1 MKEESKKITLF
12 KDILILVVIAI
23 VAISVIFTKPISN
36 LDEIWNFNFSRNVAD
51 GLVPYRDFNIV
62 QMPLLAIICGIVFK
76 VFGTELI
83 IMRCMAVILMCL
95 IFFMSYKVLKKL
107 LPTNVTLFVFAIF
120 LSLYKNVMCIDYNY
134 AVLLIALVLLFIE
147 LKNVKEDTFKYS
159 FRYNFILGIVAG
171 IAILFKQTTGIA
183 VAMACVGYKIFEIRK
198 KEEIKEFLKIAF
210 TRVLGVIIPV
220 ICFVVYLAAN
230 GAVLDF
236 INYAILGIRTF
247 SNKISYSSLLES
259 GKISYLAT
267 IVPVALVMMFV
278 LLFKKNTKRELYVL
292 FAYAISTFIVAFPI
306 SDEIH
311 FLIGS
316 MISFIAISYMIYECV
331 MENFEPESSAR
342 LKKMTYIIINFASIF
357 FILFL
362 LWNSLL
368 EIEYKYV
375 LVEKETELQHFKNIP
390 EDKDLKEYIKEV
402 DEYILQE
409 QSNGKKVYILD
420 ASAAIYYIPINQYNK
435 DYDMFLKG
443 NLGGDGEDGIID
455 RINNQ
460 KNAIYLLKK
469 SGLNWQNPNKV
480 REYIINNLNSN
491 GDILYFWIFN
501 AEVE

>member
-1 MKEESKKITLF
+1 MKEESKKIRFL
-12 KDILILVVIAI
+12 KDILIIVVIAI
-23 VAISVIFTKPISN
+23 VAISAIFTKPISN

-51 GLVPYRDFNIV
+51 ELIPYKDFNIV

-95 IFFMSYKVLKKL
+95 IFFMAYKVLEKL

-134 AVLLIALVLLFIE
+134 AVLLIALILLFIE

-183 VAMACVGYKIFEIRK
+183 VAMACAGYKIFEIRK
-198 KEEIKEFLKIAF
+198 KEEIKEFFKIAF

-230 GAVLDF
+230 GTVLDF

-267 IVPVALVMMFV
+267 IVPVALVMIFV
-278 LLFKKNTKRELYVL
+278 FLFKKNTKRELYVL

-316 MISFIAISYMIYECV
+316 MISFIAISY
-331 MENFEPESSAR
+331 FEPESSAK

-357 FILFL
+357 FLLVL

-390 EDKDLKEYIKEV
+390 EDNDLKEYIKEV

-443 NLGGDGEDGIID
+443 NLGGNGEDGIID
-455 RINNQ
+455 RINNE

-469 SGLNWQNPNKV
+469 SGLNWQNPGKV
-480 REYIINNLNSN
+480 RNYIIDNLEYSEDFLNFLVFNSK
-491 GDILYFWIFN
+491 
-501 AEVE
+501 V

>member
-1 MKEESKKITLF
+1 MKEESKKIKLF
-12 KDILILVVIAI
+12 KDILVLAVIAI
-23 VAISVIFTKPISN
+23 VAISAIFTKPISN

-51 GLVPYRDFNIV
+51 GLIPYKDFNIV

-134 AVLLIALVLLFIE
+134 AVLLIALILLFIE

-220 ICFVVYLAAN
+220 ICFVVYLAVN
-230 GAVLDF
+230 GAVSDF
-236 INYAILGIRTF
+236 VNYAILGIRTF
-247 SNKISYSSLLES
+247 SNKISYNSLLES

-267 IVPVALVMMFV
+267 IVPVVLVMMFV

-331 MENFEPESSAR
+331 MENFEPENSAK

-357 FILFL
+357 FLLVL
-362 LWNSLL
+362 LWKSLL

-375 LVEKETELQHFKNIP
+375 LVEKETELHHFKNIP
-390 EDKDLKEYIKEV
+390 EDNDLKEYIKEV

-443 NLGGDGEDGIID
+443 NLGGNGEDGIID
-455 RINNQ
+455 RINNE

-469 SGLNWQNPNKV
+469 SGLNWQNPSKV
-480 REYIINNLNSN
+480 RKYIIDNLEYSEDFLNFFVFNSK
-491 GDILYFWIFN
+491 
-501 AEVE
+501 V

>member
-1 MKEESKKITLF
+1 M
-12 KDILILVVIAI
+12 
-23 VAISVIFTKPISN
+23 
-36 LDEIWNFNFSRNVAD
+36 
-51 GLVPYRDFNIV
+51 
-62 QMPLLAIICGIVFK
+62 
-76 VFGTELI
+76 
-83 IMRCMAVILMCL
+83 
-95 IFFMSYKVLKKL
+95 
-107 LPTNVTLFVFAIF
+107 
-120 LSLYKNVMCIDYNY
+120 
-134 AVLLIALVLLFIE
+134 
-147 LKNVKEDTFKYS
+147 
-159 FRYNFILGIVAG
+159 
-171 IAILFKQTTGIA
+171 
-183 VAMACVGYKIFEIRK
+183 
-198 KEEIKEFLKIAF
+198 
-210 TRVLGVIIPV
+210 
-220 ICFVVYLAAN
+220 
-230 GAVLDF
+230 
-236 INYAILGIRTF
+236 
-247 SNKISYSSLLES
+247 ES

-278 LLFKKNTKRELYVL
+278 FLFKKNTKKELYVL

-331 MENFEPESSAR
+331 MENFEPESSAK

-357 FILFL
+357 FLLVL

-390 EDKDLKEYIKEV
+390 EDNDLKEYIKEV

-443 NLGGDGEDGIID
+443 NLGGNGEDGIID
-455 RINNQ
+455 RINNE

-469 SGLNWQNPNKV
+469 SGLNWQNPSKV
-480 REYIINNLNSN
+480 RKYIIDNLEYSEDFLNFFVFNSK
-491 GDILYFWIFN
+491 
-501 AEVE
+501 V

>member
-1 MKEESKKITLF
+1 MKEESKKIKLF
-12 KDILILVVIAI
+12 KDILVLAVIAI
-23 VAISVIFTKPISN
+23 VAVSAIFTKPISN

-51 GLVPYRDFNIV
+51 GLVPYKDFNIV
-62 QMPLLAIICGIVFK
+62 QMPLLAVICGIVFK
-76 VFGTELI
+76 VFGAELI

-120 LSLYKNVMCIDYNY
+120 LPLYKNVMCIDYNY
-134 AVLLIALVLLFIE
+134 AVLLIALILLFIE

-331 MENFEPESSAR
+331 MENFEPESSAK

-357 FILFL
+357 FLLVL
-362 LWNSLL
+362 LWKSLL

-390 EDKDLKEYIKEV
+390 EDNDLKEYIKEV

-443 NLGGDGEDGIID
+443 NLGGNGEDGIID
-455 RINNQ
+455 RINNE

>member
-1 MKEESKKITLF
+1 M
-12 KDILILVVIAI
+12 
-23 VAISVIFTKPISN
+23 
-36 LDEIWNFNFSRNVAD
+36 
-51 GLVPYRDFNIV
+51 
-62 QMPLLAIICGIVFK
+62 
-76 VFGTELI
+76 
-83 IMRCMAVILMCL
+83 
-95 IFFMSYKVLKKL
+95 
-107 LPTNVTLFVFAIF
+107 
-120 LSLYKNVMCIDYNY
+120 
-134 AVLLIALVLLFIE
+134 
-147 LKNVKEDTFKYS
+147 
-159 FRYNFILGIVAG
+159 
-171 IAILFKQTTGIA
+171 
-183 VAMACVGYKIFEIRK
+183 
-198 KEEIKEFLKIAF
+198 
-210 TRVLGVIIPV
+210 
-220 ICFVVYLAAN
+220 YLAVN
-230 GAVLDF
+230 GAVSDF
-236 INYAILGIRTF
+236 VNYAILGIRTF
-247 SNKISYSSLLES
+247 SNKISYNSLLES

-331 MENFEPESSAR
+331 MQNFEPESSDR
-342 LKKMTYIIINFASIF
+342 LKKMTYVIINFTSIF
-357 FILFL
+357 FILVL

-368 EIEYKYV
+368 EIEYRYV

-390 EDKDLKEYIKEV
+390 EDKELKECINEV
-402 DEYILQE
+402 DKYILQE

-455 RINNQ
+455 RI
-460 KNAIYLLKK
+460 KNENDAVYLIKK
-469 SGLNWQNPNKV
+469 SGLNWQNPSKV

-501 AEVE
+501 SEVE

>member
-1 MKEESKKITLF
+1 MKEESKKIRLF

-23 VAISVIFTKPISN
+23 VAISAIFTKPISN

-76 VFGTELI
+76 IFGTELI

-95 IFFMSYKVLKKL
+95 IFFMAYKVLEKL

-134 AVLLIALVLLFIE
+134 AVLLIA
-147 LKNVKEDTFKYS
+147 FK
-159 FRYNFILGIVAG
+159 YNFILGIIAG

-210 TRVLGVIIPV
+210 TRLLGVIIPV
-220 ICFVVYLAAN
+220 ICFVVYLTAN

-278 LLFKKNTKRELYVL
+278 FLFKKNTKKELYVL

-357 FILFL
+357 FILVL

-390 EDKDLKEYIKEV
+390 EDKDLKEYIKEL

-460 KNAIYLLKK
+460 QNAIYLLKK
-469 SGLNWQNPNKV
+469 SGLNWQNPTKV
-480 REYIINNLNSN
+480 RNYIINNLEHSDDFLNFLVFNSK
-491 GDILYFWIFN
+491 
-501 AEVE
+501 V